1 MITKTLLRKNV
12 LSNFEA
18 AVARNEYKKIEY
30 KIYRTLV
37 RGCDDNIITVIYE
50 PISEEIVINYIPI
63 YKSNYENII
72 LNRNDSSFGQ
82 YLFDHFFAKAETAV
96 ISSNCTAPL
105 VDTNTAFSTN
115 YTITPSNNNFYY
127 DTTSYINTAD
137 DIIKGKENKKMD
149 TNKMFNFE
157 FGPVSSECYRLSPY
171 GIAINTSKNGWVSY
185 NAKTQEVFNVDVI
198 NFDASKVIYKMPVAL
213 NAIAAGDILMH
224 CGKPVFVREVHLDH
238 GIVSAVDFTTSTLVD
253 ILPVKSPFGFN
264 FFTKVCSLIDFT
276 NAASA
281 NADNPFGN
289 LLPFMLMG
297 DNQNDDFDPTLAFF
311 MMNNGNMDFK
321 NNPMAWYF
329 LMNRSDNKNSN
340 ILPFLFMNMAPQA
353 VTPQQIVTPP
363 SAN

>member
-1 MITKTLLRKNV
+1 MITKSIMRKNV
-12 LSNFEA
+12 LAHFTD

-30 KIYRTLV
+30 KIYKTLMHN
-37 RGCDDNIITVIYE
+37 CNDNVIIVTYE
-50 PISEEIVINYIPI
+50 PIREEIVINYIPI
-63 YKSNYENII
+63 SKPNYENIV
-72 LNRNDSSFGQ
+72 LNRNDSSLGQ
-82 YLFDHFFAKAETAV
+82 YLFDHFFAK
-96 ISSNCTAPL
+96 L
-105 VDTNTAFSTN
+105 VDKDIAFSTTN
-115 YTITPSNNNFYY
+115 YSIIPSNNIY
-127 DTTSYINTAD
+127 DTTPYTNTVD
-137 DIIKGKENKKMD
+137 NIMKEKEDKKMD

-171 GIAINTSKNGWVSY
+171 GIAVNTSKNGWVSY
-185 NAKTQEVFNVDVI
+185 NVKTQEIFNVNVI

-224 CGKPVFVREVHLDH
+224 CGKPVFVREVHLNR

-264 FFTKVCSLIDFT
+264 FFTKICSLIDFT

-297 DNQNDDFDPTLAFF
+297 DNQNGDFDPTLAFF

-329 LMNRSDNKNSN
+329 LMNQSGDKNNN
-340 ILPFLFMNMAPQA
+340 ILPFLFMNMAPQTIAPQA
-353 VTPQQIVTPP
+353 VIPS

>member
-1 MITKTLLRKNV
+1 MITRKLLRKNV
-12 LSNFEA
+12 LAHFEE

-30 KIYRTLV
+30 KIYRALT
-37 RGCDDNIITVIYE
+37 RDCDDLTIIVTYE
-50 PISEEIVINYIPI
+50 PIREEIIINYIPI
-63 YKSNYENII
+63 HKSDYENIV

-82 YLFDHFFAKAETAV
+82 YLFDHFFAKLETKV
-96 ISSNCTAPL
+96 ISSNCTSPL
-105 VDTNTAFSTN
+105 VDKNIAFSTN
-115 YTITPSNNNFYY
+115 YAVIPNNNFYY
-127 DTTSYINTAD
+127 DTAPYVITAV
-137 DIIKGKENKKMD
+137 DIIKEKEDKKMD

-157 FGPVSSECYRLSPY
+157 FGPVSNECYRLSPY
-171 GIAINTSKNGWVSY
+171 GIAVNTSKNGWVSY
-185 NAKTQEVFNVDVI
+185 NVKTQEVFNVNVI

-224 CGKPVFVREVHLDH
+224 CGKPVFVREVHLDR

-264 FFTKVCSLIDFT
+264 FFTKICSLIDFT

-297 DNQNDDFDPTLAFF
+297 DNQNGDFDPTLAFF

-329 LMNRSDNKNSN
+329 LMNQSGDKNNN
-340 ILPFLFMNMAPQA
+340 ILPFLFMNMTPQT
-353 VTPQQIVTPP
+353 VTPQTATPS

>member
-1 MITKTLLRKNV
+1 MITKTLLRKTM
-12 LSNFEA
+12 LAHFEN

-30 KIYRTLV
+30 KIYRTLT
-37 RGCDDNIITVIYE
+37 RDCDDNTIIATYE
-50 PISEEIVINYIPI
+50 PITDKIIIDLSGTNH
-63 YKSNYENII
+63 ENIV
-72 LNRNDSSFGQ
+72 LDTNDASLGQ
-82 YLFDHFFAKAETAV
+82 FLFERFFAKAENKMSA
-96 ISSNCTAPL
+96 SNCTAPL
-105 VDTNTAFSTN
+105 VDKNIAFSTN
-115 YTITPSNNNFYY
+115 YTVIPNNNFYY
-127 DTTSYINTAD
+127 DTTPYMTTVG
-137 DIIKGKENKKMD
+137 DIIKERENKKMD

-157 FGPVSSECYRLSPY
+157 FGPVSNECYRLSPY
-171 GIAINTSKNGWVSY
+171 GIAVNTSKNGWVSY

-213 NAIAAGDILMH
+213 SAIAAGDILMH
-224 CGKPVFVREVHLDH
+224 CGKPVFVREVRLDR

-297 DNQNDDFDPTLAFF
+297 NNQNNNDFDPTLAFF

-329 LMNRSDNKNSN
+329 LMNQSGNNN
-340 ILPFLFMNMAPQA
+340 ILPFLFMNIAPQTA
-353 VTPQQIVTPP
+353 THSP
-363 SAN
+363 AN

>member
-1 MITKTLLRKNV
+1 MMITKCLLRKDV
-12 LSNFEA
+12 LAHFGD

-37 RGCDDNIITVIYE
+37 GGCDSNTIIVTYE
-50 PISEEIVINYIPI
+50 PIREEIIINYIPI
-63 YKSNYENII
+63 HKSDYENIV
-72 LNRNDSSFGQ
+72 LNKNDSSFGQ
-82 YLFDHFFAKAETAV
+82 YLFDHFFAKAENETAQM
-96 ISSNCTAPL
+96 SNCTATL
-105 VDTNTAFSTN
+105 VDKNIAFSTN
-115 YTITPSNNNFYY
+115 YTIISPNDNPYY
-127 DTTSYINTAD
+127 NTAPYMTTID
-137 DIIKGKENKKMD
+137 NNIIKEREDKKMD

-171 GIAINTSKNGWVSY
+171 GIAVNTSRNGWVSY
-185 NAKTQEVFNVDVI
+185 NVKTQEVFNVDVI

-224 CGKPVFVREVHLDH
+224 CGKPVFVREVHLNR

-297 DNQNDDFDPTLAFF
+297 DNQNGDFDPALAFF

-329 LMNRSDNKNSN
+329 LMNRSDNKNSD
-340 ILPFLFMNMAPQA
+340 ILPFLFMNM
-353 VTPQQIVTPP
+353 TPQTITSP

>member
-1 MITKTLLRKNV
+1 MITITLARKNV
-12 LSNFEA
+12 LTHFEN

-30 KIYRTLV
+30 KIYRTLT
-37 RGCDDNIITVIYE
+37 RDCDDSAIIVTYE
-50 PISEEIVINYIPI
+50 PIIDKIIIDLS
-63 YKSNYENII
+63 KFNYENIV
-72 LNRNDSSFGQ
+72 LDTNDASLGQ
-82 YLFDHFFAKAETAV
+82 FLFERFFVVKAENKMSA
-96 ISSNCTAPL
+96 SNCTSPL
-105 VDTNTAFSTN
+105 VNKDIALSN
-115 YTITPSNNNFYY
+115 YTDNFYY
-127 DTTSYINTAD
+127 DTTISYVNTTGD
-137 DIIKGKENKKMD
+137 TIKRKENKKMD

-157 FGPVSSECYRLSPY
+157 FGPVSNECYRLSPY
-171 GIAINTSKNGWVSY
+171 GIAVNTPKSGWVSY
-185 NAKTQEVFNVDVI
+185 NVKTQEVFNVDVI

-213 NAIAAGDILMH
+213 NAITAGDILMH
-224 CGKPVFVREVHLDH
+224 CGKPVFVREVHLNR

-297 DNQNDDFDPTLAFF
+297 DNQNNDFDSTLAFF

-329 LMNRSDNKNSN
+329 LMNQSDNKNSN
-340 ILPFLFMNMAPQA
+340 ILPFLFMNMAPQTA
-353 VTPQQIVTPP
+353 TTSP
-363 SAN
+363 AN

>member
-1 MITKTLLRKNV
+1 MITRTLARKNV
-12 LSNFEA
+12 LTHFEN

-30 KIYRTLV
+30 KIYRTLA
-37 RGCDDNIITVIYE
+37 RDCDDSAIIVTYE
-50 PISEEIVINYIPI
+50 PTIEKIMIVLSE
-63 YKSNYENII
+63 SNYENIV
-72 LNRNDSSFGQ
+72 LDTNDASLGQ
-82 YLFDHFFAKAETAV
+82 YLFEHFFAKAENKMSAL
-96 ISSNCTAPL
+96 NCTAPL
-105 VDTNTAFSTN
+105 VDKNIAFSTN
-115 YTITPSNNNFYY
+115 YTVVPNNDTIPYMTTINNN
-127 DTTSYINTAD
+127 
-137 DIIKGKENKKMD
+137 IKEKEDKKMD

-171 GIAINTSKNGWVSY
+171 GIAVNTSKNGWVSY
-185 NAKTQEVFNVDVI
+185 NVKTQEVFNVDVI

-224 CGKPVFVREVHLDH
+224 CSKPVFVREVHLDR

-264 FFTKVCSLIDFT
+264 FFTKVCSLVDFT

-297 DNQNDDFDPTLAFF
+297 DDQNSDFDPTLAFF

-329 LMNRSDNKNSN
+329 LMNQSGNKN
-340 ILPFLFMNMAPQA
+340 ILPFLFMNMAPQTIAPQA
-353 VTPQQIVTPP
+353 VIPS

>member
-1 MITKTLLRKNV
+1 MITKTLARKDV
-12 LSNFEA
+12 LAHFEA

-30 KIYRTLV
+30 KIYKTLT
-37 RGCDDNIITVIYE
+37 RDCNNDFIIVTYE
-50 PISEEIVINYIPI
+50 PTTEKITIDF
-63 YKSNYENII
+63 ENIV
-72 LNRNDSSFGQ
+72 LDRDDSSLGQ
-82 YLFDHFFAKAETAV
+82 YLFDNFFIKLEGV

-105 VDTNTAFSTN
+105 INGNTIFSTTN
-115 YTITPSNNNFYY
+115 YTPIIPNNNSNFYY
-127 DTTSYINTAD
+127 NDTAIPYIKNTID
-137 DIIKGKENKKMD
+137 DIIKERENKKMD

-171 GIAINTSKNGWVSY
+171 GIAVNTSKNGWVSY
-185 NAKTQEVFNVDVI
+185 NAETQEVFNVDVI

-213 NAIAAGDILMH
+213 SAIAAGDILMH
-224 CGKPVFVREVHLDH
+224 CGKPVFVREVHLDR

-276 NAASA
+276 NMASA
-281 NADNPFGN
+281 NVDNPFGN

-297 DNQNDDFDPTLAFF
+297 DNQNDDFDPALAFF

-329 LMNRSDNKNSN
+329 LMNRSDNKNNN
-340 ILPFLFMNMAPQA
+340 IWPFLFMNMAPQ
-353 VTPQQIVTPP
+353 TVTPP

>member
-1 MITKTLLRKNV
+1 MITKSLMRKNV
-12 LSNFEA
+12 LAHFA
-18 AVARNEYKKIEY
+18 DAVARNEYKKIEY
-30 KIYRTLV
+30 KIYKTLMHN
-37 RGCDDNIITVIYE
+37 CNDNVIIVTYE
-50 PISEEIVINYIPI
+50 PIREEIVINYIPI
-63 YKSNYENII
+63 SKPNYENIV
-72 LNRNDSSFGQ
+72 LNRNDSSLGQ
-82 YLFDHFFAKAETAV
+82 YLFDHFFAK
-96 ISSNCTAPL
+96 L
-105 VDTNTAFSTN
+105 VDKDIAFSTTN
-115 YTITPSNNNFYY
+115 YSIIPSNNICFYY
-127 DTTSYINTAD
+127 DTTPYTNTVD
-137 DIIKGKENKKMD
+137 NIMKEKEDKKMD

-171 GIAINTSKNGWVSY
+171 GIAVNTSKNGWVSY
-185 NAKTQEVFNVDVI
+185 NVKTQEVFNVNVI

-224 CGKPVFVREVHLDH
+224 CGKPVFVREVHLDR

-297 DNQNDDFDPTLAFF
+297 DNQNGDFDPTLAFF

-329 LMNRSDNKNSN
+329 LMNQSGNKNNN
-340 ILPFLFMNMAPQA
+340 ILPFLFMNMTPQTIAPQA
-353 VTPQQIVTPP
+353 VTPP